1 MPLLL
6 RATLS
11 AQAVRCGALGLGA
24 GAVLKGKNTYKLSSV
39 NPVTRMCK
47 DGNATAINK
56 GKTME
61 TSTGELI
68 ARLMNLSNQL
78 AIELRFNESSLVLEV
93 VGLLH
98 SLPTIAEQNRNAWHP
113 SFNTSGPSKGI
124 TYIST
129 VKQTHE

>member
-1 MPLLL
+1 VQCEGGWLPLRKWRPRSLASNI
-6 RATLS
+6 RKITKEK
-11 AQAVRCGALGLGA
+11 QW
-24 GAVLKGKNTYKLSSV
+24 K
-39 NPVTRMCK
+39 
-47 DGNATAINK
+47 TA
-56 GKTME
+56 
-61 TSTGELI
+61 SGELI
-68 ARLMNLSNQL
+68 AKLMNLSNQL

-129 VKQTHE
+129 VKQNNE